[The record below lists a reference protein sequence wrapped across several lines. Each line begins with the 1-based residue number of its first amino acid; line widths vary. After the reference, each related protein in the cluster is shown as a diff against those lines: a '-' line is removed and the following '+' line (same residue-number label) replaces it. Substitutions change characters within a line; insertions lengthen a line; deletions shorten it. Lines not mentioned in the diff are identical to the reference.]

1 MIRSRHAGSRQ
12 TGGFSLNVFN
22 DDELEDI
29 HLATLEVLQ
38 RTGVFVGDDEAMEI
52 YEGAGAIVD
61 RKTKVVKIPPLVVEE
76 AIQSVPSKFIACG
89 RTPKNDV
96 VLERNRV
103 TFTNFGEGIK
113 IIDPYTGEHRDTV
126 KADTANAARLVDYL
140 DNLDT
145 YERIMASH
153 DAPQATIALHNA
165 EASLTNTSKHHW
177 LGPVNG
183 YCTRKIVDILAAI
196 VGSKDTLRERP
207 LMTFVTCPGSPLTYS
222 KEHCEILIEAARCGL
237 GVNIVSMTMAGG
249 SAPDPGRHPG
259 GIKCRSPGK
268 HCPQSAGQQR
278 LSGDLWK
285 FHLPDRFVA
294 YHGLGGVAGMR
305 HDYRRCRSAGTK
317 ICHPLFCGRWV
328 GRRQNL

>member
-1 MIRSRHAGSRQ
+1 MIRSVHAGTKQS
-12 TGGFSLNVFN
+12 GGFSLNVFS

-38 RTGVFVGDDEAMEI
+38 KTGVFVGDDEAMEV
-52 YEGAGAIVD
+52 YEGAGAVVD
-61 RKTKVVKIPPLVVEE
+61 RNQRVVKIPPMAVEE

-140 DNLDT
+140 DHLDT

-153 DAPQATIALHNA
+153 DVPHATISLHNA

-183 YCTRKIVDILAAI
+183 YCSRKIVEILAAI
-196 VGSKDTLRERP
+196 VGGKDKLRERP
-207 LMTFVTCPGSPLTYS
+207 LLTFVTCPGSPLTFT
-222 KEHCEILIEAARCGL
+222 KEHCEIVMEAARNGL
-237 GVNIVSMTMAGG
+237 AVNVVSMAMAGG
-249 SAPDPGRHPG
+249 SAPVTLAGTLVVLNAEVLASIVLNQLVCKG
-259 GIKCRSPGK
+259 SPIVYGSST
-268 HCPQSAGQQR
+268 CPI
-278 LSGDLWK
+278 DLWRTTASVGSPECGMITAGAAQLARK
-285 FHLPDRFVA
+285 YAIPCFA
-294 YHGLGGVAGMR
+294 AGG
-305 HDYRRCRSAGTK
+305 
-317 ICHPLFCGRWV
+317 
-328 GRRQNL
+328 

>member
-1 MIRSRHAGSRQ
+1 MIRSLHAGSRQ

-38 RTGVFVGDDEAMEI
+38 KTGVFVGDDEAMEI

-183 YCTRKIVDILAAI
+183 YCARKIVDILAAI

-207 LMTFVTCPGSPLTYS
+207 LMTFVTCPGSPLTCS

-249 SAPDPGRHPG
+249 SAPVTLAGTLVVLNAEVLG
-259 GIKCRSPGK
+259 SIVLNQLVSKGSPVIYGSST
-268 HCPQSAGQQR
+268 CPI
-278 LSGDLWK
+278 DLWRITASVGSPECGMITAGAAQLARK
-285 FHLPDRFVA
+285 YAIPCFA
-294 YHGLGGVAGMR
+294 AGG
-305 HDYRRCRSAGTK
+305 
-317 ICHPLFCGRWV
+317 
-328 GRRQNL
+328 

>member
-1 MIRSRHAGSRQ
+1 MIRSLHAGGGQ
-12 TGGFSLNVFN
+12 TRGFSLNVFS

-38 RTGVFVGDDEAMEI
+38 KTGVFVGDDEAIEVFA
-52 YEGAGAIVD
+52 EAGATVD
-61 RKTKVVKIPPLVVEE
+61 REKRVVKIPPLVVED

-113 IIDPYTGEHRDTV
+113 IVDPYTGEYRDTV
-126 KADTANAARLVDYL
+126 KADTANAARLIDYL

-153 DAPQATIALHNA
+153 DVPQETISLHNA

-183 YCTRKIVDILAAI
+183 YCARKLVDILAAI
-196 VGSKDTLRERP
+196 VGGKDKLRQRP
-207 LMTFVTCPGSPLTYS
+207 LLSFVTCPGSPFTFH
-222 KEHCEILIEAARCGL
+222 KEHCEIVMEAARNGL
-237 GVNIVSMTMAGG
+237 AVNVVSMTMAGG
-249 SAPDPGRHPG
+249 SAPVTLAGTLVVLNAEVLASVVLNQLICKG
-259 GIKCRSPGK
+259 SPVVYGSST
-268 HCPQSAGQQR
+268 CPI
-278 LSGDLWK
+278 DLWRNTASVGSPECGMITAGAAQLARK
-285 FHLPDRFVA
+285 YAIPCFA
-294 YHGLGGVAGMR
+294 AGG
-305 HDYRRCRSAGTK
+305 
-317 ICHPLFCGRWV
+317 
-328 GRRQNL
+328 

>member
-1 MIRSRHAGSRQ
+1 MIRSIHAGSRQ

-22 DDELEDI
+22 EEELEDI
-29 HLATLEVLQ
+29 HLTTLEVLQ
-38 RTGVFVGDDEAMEI
+38 KTGVFVGDEEAMEI

-76 AIQSVPSKFIACG
+76 AIQSTPSKFIACG

-113 IIDPYTGEHRDTV
+113 IIDPYTGEYRDTV

-153 DAPQATIALHNA
+153 DAPMETIALHNA

-183 YCTRKIVDILAAI
+183 YCSRKIVDILTAI
-196 VGSKDTLRERP
+196 VGGRDTLRERP
-207 LMTFVTCPGSPLTYS
+207 LLTFVTCPGSPLTYS

-237 GVNIVSMTMAGG
+237 AVNIISMTMAGA
-249 SAPDPGRHPG
+249 SAPVTLAGTLVVLNAEVLG
-259 GIKCRSPGK
+259 SIVLNQLVCKGSPVIYGSST
-268 HCPQSAGQQR
+268 CPM
-278 LSGDLWK
+278 DLWRTTASVGSPECGMITAGAAQLARK
-285 FHLPDRFVA
+285 YALPCFA
-294 YHGLGGVAGMR
+294 AGG
-305 HDYRRCRSAGTK
+305 
-317 ICHPLFCGRWV
+317 
-328 GRRQNL
+328 

>member
-1 MIRSRHAGSRQ
+1 MIRSIHAGSRQ
-12 TGGFSLNVFN
+12 TGGFSLNVFT

-38 RTGVFVGDDEAMEI
+38 KTGVFVGDDEAMDV
-52 YEGAGAIVD
+52 YEGAGAVVD
-61 RKTKVVKIPPLVVEE
+61 HNNRVVKIPPLVVED

-96 VLERNRV
+96 ILERNRV

-113 IIDPYTGEHRDTV
+113 IIDPYTGEHRPTV

-153 DAPQATIALHNA
+153 DVPHETIALHNA

-183 YCTRKIVDILAAI
+183 YCSRKIVDILAAI
-196 VGSKDTLRERP
+196 VGGKDKLRERP
-207 LMTFVTCPGSPLTYS
+207 LLTFVTCPGSPLTFA
-222 KEHCEILIEAARCGL
+222 KEHCEIVMEAARNGL
-237 GVNIVSMTMAGG
+237 AVNIVSMTMAGG
-249 SAPDPGRHPG
+249 SAPVTLAGTLVVLNAEVLAS
-259 GIKCRSPGK
+259 IVLNQLICRGSPVVYGSST
-268 HCPQSAGQQR
+268 CPI
-278 LSGDLWK
+278 DLWSTTASVGSPECGMITAGAAQLARK
-285 FHLPDRFVA
+285 YAIPCFA
-294 YHGLGGVAGMR
+294 AGG
-305 HDYRRCRSAGTK
+305 
-317 ICHPLFCGRWV
+317 
-328 GRRQNL
+328 

>member
-1 MIRSRHAGSRQ
+1 MIRNLHAGSRG
-12 TGGFSLNVFN
+12 TGGFSLNVFSE
-22 DDELEDI
+22 DELEDI

-38 RTGVFVGDDEAMEI
+38 KTGVFVGDEEAMEI

-61 RKTKVVKIPPLVVEE
+61 RKTGVVKIPPLVVEE

-113 IIDPYTGEHRDTV
+113 IVDPYTGEHRDTV

-140 DNLDT
+140 DHLDT

-153 DAPQATIALHNA
+153 DAPQETIALHNA

-183 YCTRKIVDILAAI
+183 YCSRKIVDILAAI
-196 VGSKDTLRERP
+196 VGSKDKLRERP
-207 LMTFVTCPGSPLTYS
+207 LLTFVTCPGSPLTFA
-222 KEHCEILIEAARCGL
+222 KEHCEIVMEAARCGL
-237 GVNIVSMTMAGG
+237 AVNIVSMTMAGG
-249 SAPDPGRHPG
+249 SAPVTLAGTLVVLNAEVLG
-259 GIKCRSPGK
+259 SIVLNQLVCKGSPVIYGSST
-268 HCPQSAGQQR
+268 CPI
-278 LSGDLWK
+278 DLWRTTASVGSPECGMITAGAAQLAK
-285 FHLPDRFVA
+285 KYAIPCFA
-294 YHGLGGVAGMR
+294 AGG
-305 HDYRRCRSAGTK
+305 
-317 ICHPLFCGRWV
+317 
-328 GRRQNL
+328 

>member
-1 MIRSRHAGSRQ
+1 MIRSVQAGTKKS
-12 TGGFSLNVFN
+12 GGFSLNVFT
-22 DDELEDI
+22 DDELDDI

-38 RTGVFVGDDEAMEI
+38 KTGVFVGDDEAMDV
-52 YEGAGAIVD
+52 YEGAGAVVD
-61 RKTKVVKIPPLVVEE
+61 RNNRVVKIPPLVVEE

-140 DNLDT
+140 DHLDT

-153 DAPQATIALHNA
+153 DAPHATISLHNA

-183 YCTRKIVDILAAI
+183 YCSRKIVEILAAI
-196 VGSKDTLRERP
+196 VGGKDRLRERP
-207 LMTFVTCPGSPLTYS
+207 LLTFVTCPGSPLTFT
-222 KEHCEILIEAARCGL
+222 KEHCEIVTEAARNGL
-237 GVNIVSMTMAGG
+237 AVNVVSMAMAGG
-249 SAPDPGRHPG
+249 SAPVTLAGTLVVLNAEVLASIVLNQLVCKG
-259 GIKCRSPGK
+259 SPVVYGSST
-268 HCPQSAGQQR
+268 CPI
-278 LSGDLWK
+278 DLWRTTASVGSPECGMITAGAAQLARK
-285 FHLPDRFVA
+285 YAIPCFA
-294 YHGLGGVAGMR
+294 AGG
-305 HDYRRCRSAGTK
+305 
-317 ICHPLFCGRWV
+317 
-328 GRRQNL
+328 

>member
-1 MIRSRHAGSRQ
+1 MIRSIHAGHRQ
-12 TGGFSLNVFN
+12 TGGFSLNVFT

-38 RTGVFVGDDEAMEI
+38 KTGVFVGDDEAMDV
-52 YEGAGAIVD
+52 YEGAGAVVD
-61 RKTKVVKIPPLVVEE
+61 HNNRVVKIPPHVVED

-113 IIDPYTGEHRDTV
+113 IVDPYTGEHRSTV

-153 DAPQATIALHNA
+153 DVPQETISLHNA

-183 YCTRKIVDILAAI
+183 YCSRKIVDILAAI
-196 VGSKDTLRERP
+196 VGGKDKLRERP
-207 LMTFVTCPGSPLTYS
+207 LLTFVTCPGSPLTFT
-222 KEHCEILIEAARCGL
+222 KEHCEIVMEAARNGL
-237 GVNIVSMTMAGG
+237 AVNVVSMTMAVAPSSLGAS
-249 SAPDPGRHPG
+249 SAALWTTYLPGLVIWALPICHMLCTAPRRSSL
-259 GIKCRSPGK
+259 GISMTIGPSSRERKAIR
-268 HCPQSAGQQR
+268 
-278 LSGDLWK
+278 
-285 FHLPDRFVA
+285 
-294 YHGLGGVAGMR
+294 YGVAV
-305 HDYRRCRSAGTK
+305 
-317 ICHPLFCGRWV
+317 L
-328 GRRQNL
+328 